1 MPMNDPL
8 NKSKRADEH
17 LQISGEMFIK
27 SFHHLLN
34 VPRIH
39 QAENRLAIKA
49 TKAFISAGL
58 EIFATSEAIVL
69 EARHGR
75 FFLSGHKLLM
85 RRQAAVYMF
94 GLLSVFENLALSGLR
109 FNYRFKSISP
119 AQAHKFATLIIKSR
133 QKANPLN
140 WLSGSLASPEFKF
153 VDILT
158 EPEENPHVHHAGKTV
173 QAHRIYS
180 FAYNS
185 IREISRDILEKR
197 RAGIRKPLRI
207 VQEIV
212 DFAIQDKS
220 VLFGLSTIKDY
231 DDYTYTHSVNVA
243 ILSVCL
249 GHQIGLSEN
258 SLLFLGVCG
267 LFHDLGKIDI
277 PIEIITKPGP
287 LTEDEFKVVQQH
299 SLNSVR
305 QILKLQAHSDL
316 IARIVLGPF
325 EHHLKYDLT
334 GYPKVNWK
342 RPISLFGRIIEICDV
357 YDALTSPRI
366 YRPDPFSQ
374 DRALEII
381 AARSG
386 TDFDPI
392 LVKWFINMAGIY
404 PVGTVLIF
412 DTGEMGVVCE
422 GGSFEDNQQPRVLM
436 LKKGEAGQFLPAT
449 IVDLHQAD
457 PETGKCARTIKST
470 HHASEFGIQPMTY
483 LMEVQQI

>member
-8 NKSKRADEH
+8 KKLKTADQG
-17 LQISGEMFIK
+17 LQASGEMFIK
-27 SFHHLLN
+27 SFYHLLN

-39 QAENRLAIKA
+39 HPENRLAIKA
-49 TKAFISAGL
+49 TQAFISAGL
-58 EIFATSEAIVL
+58 EVFTASEAIVL

-75 FFLSGHKLLM
+75 LFLSGHKLLM

-94 GLLSVFENLALSGLR
+94 GLLSVFESLALSGLR
-109 FNYRFKSISP
+109 FNDRFKGISP
-119 AQAHKFATLIIKSR
+119 AQAHMFATLIIKAR
-133 QKANPLN
+133 QKANPLK
-140 WLSGSLASPEFKF
+140 WLSLNLAGPEFKF
-153 VDILT
+153 VEILT
-158 EPEENPHVHHAGKTV
+158 EPQENPRGQHAGKTA

-180 FAYNS
+180 VAYNS
-185 IREISRDILEKR
+185 IKEISRDILEKR

-220 VLFGLSTIKDY
+220 ILFGLSTIKDY

-287 LTEDEFKVVQQH
+287 LTDNEFKVVQQH

-316 IARIVLGPF
+316 IARIILGPF

-334 GYPKVNWK
+334 GYPEVNWK

-366 YRPDPFSQ
+366 YRSDPFSQ

-381 AARSG
+381 ATRSG
-386 TDFDPI
+386 SDFDPI

-422 GGSFEDNQQPRVLM
+422 GGSFEGNQQPKVLM
-436 LKKGEAGQFLPAT
+436 LKKGESGQFLPFN
-449 IVDLHQAD
+449 IVDLNQVD
-457 PETGKCARTIKST
+457 PVTGKYARIIKST
-470 HHASEFGIQPMTY
+470 HHASEFGIQPMTC
-483 LMEVQQI
+483 LMEAQL